1 MSVTARARTQRASI
15 RIDGR
20 RYGRLLGKALP
31 VVIET
36 EDEYQRLLG
45 ALEALMDKDE
55 DAMSPE
61 DGRLLKLLAMLIEE
75 YDDRNIPLPRTEPN
89 KMVKYL
95 LEEKGLKQS
104 DLGPVVG
111 SKSRVSEIIAG
122 KRSISKDQAKNLA
135 AFFHVPV
142 ELFV

>member
-1 MSVTARARTQRASI
+1 MSVTARARAQRASI
-15 RIDGR
+15 RIDSR
-20 RYGRLLGKALP
+20 RYGRFLEKALP

-45 ALEALMDKDE
+45 AFEVLMDKDD

-75 YDDRNIPLPRTEPN
+75 YDDRNIALPRTEPRE
-89 KMVKYL
+89 MVKYL

-104 DLGPVVG
+104 DLGPIVG

-142 ELFV
+142 ELFI